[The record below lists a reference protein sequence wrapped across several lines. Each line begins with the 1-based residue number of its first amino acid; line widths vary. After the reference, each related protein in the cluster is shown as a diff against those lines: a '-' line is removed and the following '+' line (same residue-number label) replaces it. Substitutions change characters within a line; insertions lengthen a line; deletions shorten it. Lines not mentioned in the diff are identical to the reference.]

1 LGKRI
6 ISVTEKIKRSTGPQC
21 DFTTLSSSKKV
32 ILFGKGEGMINEE
45 KVPQTIE
52 EAAIE
57 YTNSKKK
64 GLSAVPFEV
73 VEIKMQLAFEHGAK
87 SDAAKEYWRAELKKE
102 NLLSE
107 LTRIGRIAIV
117 GHCGLDGMIE
127 RVERLSIERGIEMT
141 LLDVSNV
148 QQVFSIDSG
157 VISIKEEFE
166 RLEPPLPYDR
176 KQMPNNQ
183 YKKKRRK

>member
-1 LGKRI
+1 M
-6 ISVTEKIKRSTGPQC
+6 GPQC
-21 DFTTLSSSKKV
+21 DSTTLSSSKKA
-32 ILFGKGEGMINEE
+32 ILFGKGEDMIDEE
-45 KVPQTIE
+45 KVICPIE
-52 EAAIE
+52 KAAEAYISTQDYE
-57 YTNSKKK
+57 
-64 GLSAVPFEV
+64 GLQFDDA
-73 VEIKMQLAFEHGAK
+73 AFEAFTEGAK

-107 LTRIGRIAIV
+107 LSRIGRIAIV

-127 RVERLSIERGIEMT
+127 RAERLSIERGIEMT

>member
-1 LGKRI
+1 
-6 ISVTEKIKRSTGPQC
+6 
-21 DFTTLSSSKKV
+21 
-32 ILFGKGEGMINEE
+32 MIDEE
-45 KVPQTIE
+45 KVPQTID
-52 EAAIE
+52 EAAEE
-57 YTNSKKK
+57 YSSTNFSNKSSWEFHNQY
-64 GLSAVPFEV
+64 LSF
-73 VEIKMQLAFEHGAK
+73 IKGAK
-87 SDAAKEYWRAELKKE
+87 SDAAKEYWREELKKE

-127 RVERLSIERGIEMT
+127 RAERLSIERGIEMT

-166 RLEPPLPYDR
+166 RLSLSLHNILEDYSPRPYDR
-176 KQMPNNQ
+176 KQMPNNN